1 MGGSYCFIT
10 HLKGVDLTSVPI
22 KRVLDAIPADKRV
35 NAIVSLNAHDDVR
48 QVTQLTVRGLGE
60 YGKGVDVAAA
70 APVLAAVL
78 GNQTLERVELTTA
91 LNDDYDSEVVAF
103 DMQSGDV
110 LGQGDPPEKAAAILS
125 AARQAAASS
134 S

>member
-1 MGGSYCFIT
+1 M
-10 HLKGVDLTSVPI
+10 L
-22 KRVLDAIPADKRV
+22 
-35 NAIVSLNAHDDVR
+35 
-48 QVTQLTVRGLGE
+48 QRG
-60 YGKGVDVAAA
+60 
-70 APVLAAVL
+70 
-78 GNQTLERVELTTA
+78 ELTTA
-91 LNDDYDSEVVAF
+91 LDGDQDFEEVVF